1 MGFWKFSPFLALSI
15 LVLYQVG
22 FLQAAPL
29 RAALESRSNAATSS
43 EDESRHLLAALV
55 KDYVRMKAQELG
67 QETEGSSLDSPR
79 AKRCSNLSTCVLGT
93 YTQDFN
99 KFHTFPQTAIGVG
112 APGKKRVMAIGLERH
127 NGPHLGMPWD
137 AY

>member
-1 MGFWKFSPFLALSI
+1 MPESHCRCRLCSTAPATCCQRGVMGFWKFSPFLALS

-67 QETEGSSLDSPR
+67 QETEGSSVT
-79 AKRCSNLSTCVLGT
+79 AQKRSCNSATCAAR
-93 YTQDFN
+93 
-99 KFHTFPQTAIGVG
+99 TFRPEQLHGSR
-112 APGKKRVMAIGLERH
+112 KKITMDEL
-127 NGPHLGMPWD
+127 
-137 AY
+137 YFF